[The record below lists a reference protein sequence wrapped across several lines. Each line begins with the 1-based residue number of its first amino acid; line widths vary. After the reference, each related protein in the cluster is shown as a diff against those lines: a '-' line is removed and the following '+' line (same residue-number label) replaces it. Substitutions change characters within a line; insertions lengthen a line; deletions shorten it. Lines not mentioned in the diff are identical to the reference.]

1 MNGFSAS
8 HKSKNANFVGEDII
22 LPPLGQMILFEER
35 EGKPLP
41 YGVKQYAVRRYN
53 VCSYRLFDN
62 GRIWNP
68 PLRCKIICGA
78 PSLARVILSERSESN
93 CEAVGGEAEQDLT
106 CHAGSRRLEK
116 GYFIKER
123 EGKPLPYRNV
133 IFLHSAEM
141 FVRTV
146 CLKTGG

>member
-1 MNGFSAS
+1 
-8 HKSKNANFVGEDII
+8 
-22 LPPLGQMILFEER
+22 MILCKKR

-41 YGVKQYAVRRYN
+41 YGVKQYAVRRRN
-53 VCSYRLFDN
+53 VCSYRLFAN

-116 GYFIKER
+116 RIFYKRTGWETP
-123 EGKPLPYRNV
+123 PLQECNIFAFCQDVCSYRLFENGRIISSPTRDTR
-133 IFLHSAEM
+133 IFMDS
-141 FVRTV
+141 R
-146 CLKTGG
+146 

>member
-1 MNGFSAS
+1 M
-8 HKSKNANFVGEDII
+8 H
-22 LPPLGQMILFEER
+22 LRQLF
-35 EGKPLP
+35 
-41 YGVKQYAVRRYN
+41 VRRDH
-53 VCSYRLFDN
+53 RLKSWVECEQPSSPKDCANNDADSEATCCTDALSLQF
-62 GRIWNP
+62 IT
-68 PLRCKIICGA
+68 ICGA
-78 PSLARVILSERSESN
+78 PPLARVILSERSESN

>member
-1 MNGFSAS
+1 MFLSALDFETFCFHNHVFGYKRSRCFASPCGFDYGLRPSLRMT
-8 HKSKNANFVGEDII
+8 HKH
-22 LPPLGQMILFEER
+22 
-35 EGKPLP
+35 
-41 YGVKQYAVRRYN
+41 
-53 VCSYRLFDN
+53 C
-62 GRIWNP
+62 
-68 PLRCKIICGA
+68 
-78 PSLARVILSERSESN
+78 LARVILSERSESN

-133 IFLHSAEM
+133 IFLHSAKM

-146 CLKTGG
+146 CLKAGG